1 MGLAVNVGALAYAIK
16 HDPEGAA
23 HLRDCFATINSLLA
37 VFHISRHQ
45 EPEQLPRLQSRAKVT
60 GYPSSYLH
68 HLRRIYARTIKT
80 PGWRPIP
87 VPPGQ
92 DAAKD
97 SVFRSSSLKIRLA
110 HLICHSDVEGFYLPL
125 NFAAVIIGGP
135 NHRTPGGPIG
145 SSVQLLQELTSIA
158 PCLGIRM
165 DGLSLSDAEADLLNQ
180 AAAGQTDPFWIE
192 KLVWLSLFEAA
203 RLSVEYKT
211 AIWFQ

>member
-16 HDPEGAA
+16 HDPEGGA

-45 EPEQLPRLQSRAKVT
+45 EPEQLPPLQSRAKVT
-60 GYPSSYLH
+60 GYPCSYLH

-80 PGWRPIP
+80 PGWQPIP

-97 SVFRSSSLKIRLA
+97 PVFRSSSLKIR
-110 HLICHSDVEGFYLPL
+110 
-125 NFAAVIIGGP
+125 
-135 NHRTPGGPIG
+135 
-145 SSVQLLQELTSIA
+145 
-158 PCLGIRM
+158 
-165 DGLSLSDAEADLLNQ
+165 
-180 AAAGQTDPFWIE
+180 AAGQTDPFWIE